1 VKDKTIGVLGL
12 AFKPNTD
19 DMRLAPSLEIIR
31 PLQKEGAKIRAY
43 DPKAM
48 DKAREVL
55 PGVELCDNAYAVA
68 TGADALIICTEWDEF
83 RQLDLEKLRSVMTQP
98 IVLDG
103 RNLFN
108 PQKMTELGFVYKSI
122 GR

>member
-1 VKDKTIGVLGL
+1 
-12 AFKPNTD
+12 
-19 DMRLAPSLEIIR
+19 LEIIR

-55 PGVELCDNAYAVA
+55 TGIEFCDGPYAAA
-68 TGADALIICTEWDEF
+68 TNADALVICTEWDEF
-83 RQLDLEKLRSVMTQP
+83 CQLDLEKLRTVMNQP

-103 RNLFN
+103 RNLFD